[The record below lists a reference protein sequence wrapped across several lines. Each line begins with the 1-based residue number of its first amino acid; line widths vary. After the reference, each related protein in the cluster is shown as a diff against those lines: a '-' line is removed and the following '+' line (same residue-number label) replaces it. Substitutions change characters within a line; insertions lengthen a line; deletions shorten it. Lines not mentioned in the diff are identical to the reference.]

1 VHGTLGSQGARYG
14 APVLIRRPLLNQSRI
29 AKTLARTA
37 VVSWRDQP
45 TQYDI
50 EALRANLERV
60 GLVIRVR
67 WVIVAALAVFSVVA
81 ALVYGSSVAF
91 DQLISNM
98 TIPAIALLFVL
109 MYNGFYEVTLRKVGN
124 VAFLNQAQLIFDIV
138 VTSVLVYYSG
148 GVYSWF
154 SSMYLLFI
162 LEGAFIL
169 PKRHHVW
176 LLVFASATLYGF
188 ILAAEYWGWIP
199 HVDMPFVDNG
209 LYANATYVLV
219 RYLWKVTLYAGAG
232 TIGMLMMKRI
242 HVRERE
248 LRESSFVDETTG
260 LYNRQYFH
268 RVLNAEVDRARRD
281 RGTVGLILID
291 IYQFGEFNRIFGVEV
306 GDEILS
312 AIANEVRSVLNEGHT
327 EDGYEV
333 NVACRVGGEEL
344 AVIVPETLRY
354 VTDADPAQVHVRAL
368 AEIIRER
375 IEAFRM
381 RGLGVTLSLG
391 VAVAP
396 NNGESGDTLLDAAD
410 RALYAASEAGGNQVV
425 VAWETE
431 LEDPEGRV

>member
-1 VHGTLGSQGARYG
+1 M
-14 APVLIRRPLLNQSRI
+14 NQSRI

-109 MYNGFYEVTLRKVGN
+109 MYNGFYEITLRKVGN
-124 VAFLNQAQLIFDIV
+124 VAFLNQAQLVFDIA
-138 VTSVLVYYSG
+138 VTTVLVYYSG

-176 LLVFASATLYGF
+176 LLVFASAAFYGF
-188 ILAAEYWGWIP
+188 VLGAEFWGWIP
-199 HVDMPFVDNG
+199 HVEMPFVDNA
-209 LYANATYVLV
+209 LYANSTYVLV
-219 RYLWKVTLYAGAG
+219 RYLWKITLYSGAG
-232 TIGMLMMKRI
+232 TVGMLMMKRI
-242 HVRERE
+242 HARERE

-268 RVLNAEVDRARRD
+268 RVLNAEADRARRD
-281 RGTVGLILID
+281 RGTVGLILVD
-291 IYQFGEFNRIFGVEV
+291 IYQFGEFNRIFGVDV
-306 GDEILS
+306 GDEIL
-312 AIANEVRSVLNEGHT
+312 AGIADEIRDVLREGRRT
-327 EDGYEV
+327 VEGYEV
-333 NVACRVGGEEL
+333 NVACRVGGEEI
-344 AVIVPETLRY
+344 AIIVPEALHY
-354 VTDADPAQVHVRAL
+354 DEDAEPAHRRVAAI
-368 AEIIRER
+368 AERIRER
-375 IEAFRM
+375 VESFKL
-381 RGLGVTLSLG
+381 RGLGVTLSIG

-396 NNGESGDTLLDAAD
+396 DNGEAADTLLDAAD
-410 RALYAASEAGGNQVV
+410 RALYSASISGGNRV
-425 VAWETE
+425 VAAWDLE
-431 LEDPEGRV
+431 LEELEGRG

>member
-1 VHGTLGSQGARYG
+1 M
-14 APVLIRRPLLNQSRI
+14 NQSRI

-91 DQLISNM
+91 DQLVSNM

-109 MYNGFYEVTLRKVGN
+109 MYNGFYEITLRKVGN
-124 VAFLNQAQLIFDIV
+124 VAFLNQAQLIFDII
-138 VTSVLVYYSG
+138 VTTVLVYYSG

-176 LLVFASATLYGF
+176 LLVFTSAFLYGLV
-188 ILAAEYWGWIP
+188 LAAEYWGWIP
-199 HVDMPFVDNG
+199 HVEMPFVDNG

-219 RYLWKVTLYAGAG
+219 RYLWKITLYAGAG
-232 TIGMLMMKRI
+232 TVGMLMMKRI
-242 HVRERE
+242 HARERE

-281 RGTVGLILID
+281 RGTVGLILVD
-291 IYQFGEFNRIFGVEV
+291 IYQFGEFNRIFGVDV
-306 GDEILS
+306 GDEILA
-312 AIANEVRSVLNEGHT
+312 AIAKQVEAVLREGRVEGSH
-327 EDGYEV
+327 EL

-344 AVIVPETLRY
+344 AIIVPEALRY
-354 VTDADPAQVHVRAL
+354 EADADPAQDHVRSL
-368 AEIIRER
+368 AEAIRQRVEQ
-375 IEAFRM
+375 FRL

-396 NNGESGDTLLDAAD
+396 DNGESADSLLDAAD
-410 RALYAASEAGGNQVV
+410 RALYAASAAGGNQVI
-425 VAWETE
+425 VAWE
-431 LEDPEGRV
+431 LEAEDSERLV

>member
-1 VHGTLGSQGARYG
+1 M
-14 APVLIRRPLLNQSRI
+14 NQSRI

-37 VVSWRDQP
+37 IVSWRDQP

-67 WVIVAALAVFSVVA
+67 WVIVATLAMFSVVA

-91 DQLISNM
+91 DQLVRNM
-98 TIPAIALLFVL
+98 TIPVIALLFVL
-109 MYNGFYEVTLRKVGN
+109 MYNGFYKITLRKAGN
-124 VAFLNQAQLIFDIV
+124 VAFLNQGQLIFDII
-138 VTSVLVYYSG
+138 VTTVLVYYSG

-176 LLVFASATLYGF
+176 LLVCASAFFYG
-188 ILAAEYWGWIP
+188 LVLGAEYWGWIP
-199 HVDMPFVDNG
+199 HVAMPFVDNA
-209 LYANATYVLV
+209 LFSNSTYVLV
-219 RYLWKVTLYAGAG
+219 RYLWKVTLYAGTG
-232 TIGMLMMKRI
+232 MIGMLMMKRI
-242 HVRERE
+242 HAREQE

-268 RVLNAEVDRARRD
+268 RVLNAEADRARRD
-281 RGTVGLILID
+281 RGSLGLILAD
-291 IYQFGEFNRIFGVEV
+291 IYQFGEFNRVFGMEV

-312 AIANEVRSVLNEGHT
+312 AIADEIKDVLHEGRT

-344 AVIVPETLRY
+344 AIIVPEAFRHND
-354 VTDADPAQVHVRAL
+354 DADQAQDHVRAL
-368 AEIIRER
+368 AERVRER
-375 IEAFRM
+375 VENFRL

-396 NNGESGDTLLDAAD
+396 DNGESASCLLDAAD
-410 RALYAASEAGGNQVV
+410 NALYAASEAGGNQVA
-425 VAWETE
+425 VAWEIDAE
-431 LEDPEGRV
+431 GLEGRV

>member
-1 VHGTLGSQGARYG
+1 M
-14 APVLIRRPLLNQSRI
+14 
-29 AKTLARTA
+29 
-37 VVSWRDQP
+37 VSWRDQP

-50 EALRANLERV
+50 EALRANRERV

-67 WVIVAALAVFSVVA
+67 WVIVAALALFSVVA
-81 ALVYGSSVAF
+81 ALVYGSSVDF
-91 DQLISNM
+91 DQLVANM

-109 MYNGFYEVTLRKVGN
+109 MYNGFYEITLNKVGN

-138 VTSVLVYYSG
+138 VTTVLVYYSG

-176 LLVFASATLYGF
+176 LLVFASSMLYGLV
-188 ILAAEYWGWIP
+188 LAAEYLGWIP

-209 LYANATYVLV
+209 LYANATYVWV
-219 RYLWKVTLYAGAG
+219 RYLWKITLYAGAG

-242 HVRERE
+242 HARERE

-268 RVLNAEVDRARRD
+268 RVLNAEVDRAHRD
-281 RGTVGLILID
+281 RGSLGLILVD
-291 IYQFGEFNRIFGVEV
+291 IYQFGEFNHIFGMEV
-306 GDEILS
+306 GDEILA
-312 AIANEVRSVLNEGHT
+312 AIADEARDVLKEGRT

-344 AVIVPETLRY
+344 AIIVPEALHY
-354 VTDADPAQVHVRAL
+354 EVDAGPARDHVRAL
-368 AEIIRER
+368 AERIRER
-375 IEAFRM
+375 VENFRL

-396 NNGESGDTLLDAAD
+396 ENGESADRLLDAAD

-425 VAWETE
+425 AAWEFDIE
-431 LEDPEGRV
+431 EPEGRV